1 MVCKKGCIIM
11 SKNIAIDLDGVIF
24 DTERYFRVASEIE
37 DVNNYGLNNKIDN
50 RNVRF
55 QDRYNWDKNFE
66 ESFYAKNVYD
76 IEEKSGI
83 MPGASYVLSYLK
95 SRGYKLYVIT
105 ARGFFSQKQID
116 LTNML
121 LKRYDLYNMFE
132 KIIYKSSEKLDKI
145 LEYKIDYMI
154 DDNLNICKYVK
165 DACTPIY
172 FKDGPVRSSSSNNII
187 TVNNWGEIYR
197 YFYNQ

>member
-1 MVCKKGCIIM
+1 M
-11 SKNIAIDLDGVIF
+11 SKTIAIDLDGVIF

-37 DVNNYGLNNKIDN
+37 DVNKYGLN
-50 RNVRF
+50 NVRF
-55 QDRYNWDKNFE
+55 QDRYNWDKEFI

-76 IEEKSGI
+76 IEERCGI
-83 MPGASYVLSYLK
+83 MPGVSYVLSYLK

-121 LKRYDLYNMFE
+121 LKKYNLYDMFE

-154 DDNLNICKYVK
+154 DDNLDICEYVK
-165 DACTPIY
+165 DVCTAIY
-172 FKDGPVRSSSSNNII
+172 FKDGPVRPASSSNIV

>member
-1 MVCKKGCIIM
+1 M

-37 DVNNYGLNNKIDN
+37 DVNKYGLNNKIN
-50 RNVRF
+50 NKNVRF
-55 QDRYNWDKNFE
+55 QDRYNWDKDFAE
-66 ESFYAKNVYD
+66 AFYAKNVYD
-76 IEEKSGI
+76 FEEKSGI
-83 MPGASYVLSYLK
+83 MPGANYVLNYLK

-121 LKRYDLYNMFE
+121 LKKYDLYNMFE
-132 KIIYKSSEKLDKI
+132 KIIYKSNKKLDKI

-154 DDNLNICKYVK
+154 DDNLDICEYVK
-165 DACTPIY
+165 DACTSIY
-172 FKDGPVRSSSSNNII
+172 FKDGPVRLASSSNIV

-197 YFYNQ
+197 YFVKINNLNI

>member
-1 MVCKKGCIIM
+1 M
-11 SKNIAIDLDGVIF
+11 SKTIAIDLDGVIF

-37 DVNNYGLNNKIDN
+37 DVNKYGLNNKIDN

-55 QDRYNWDKNFE
+55 QDRYNWDKDFE

-76 IEEKSGI
+76 FEERSGI
-83 MPGASYVLSYLK
+83 MPGANYVLSYLK

-105 ARGFFSQKQID
+105 TRGFFSQKQVD
-116 LTNML
+116 LTNSL

-154 DDNLNICKYVK
+154 DDNLDVCEYVK
-165 DACTPIY
+165 NACTAIY
-172 FKDGPVRSSSSNNII
+172 FKDGPVRSSSSSNIV

>member
-1 MVCKKGCIIM
+1 M
-11 SKNIAIDLDGVIF
+11 SKTIAIDLDGVIF

-37 DVNNYGLNNKIDN
+37 DINNYGLNNKVDN

-55 QDRYNWDKNFE
+55 QDRYNWDKGFI

-76 IEEKSGI
+76 IEERCGI
-83 MPGASYVLSYLK
+83 MPGVSYVLNYLK

-105 ARGFFSQKQID
+105 ARGFFNQKQID
-116 LTNML
+116 LTNTL
-121 LKRYDLYNMFE
+121 LKKYDLYDMFE
-132 KIIYKSSEKLDKI
+132 KIIYKSNKKLDKI

-154 DDNLNICKYVK
+154 DDNLDICEYVK
-165 DACTPIY
+165 DACTSIY
-172 FKDGPVRSSSSNNII
+172 FKDGPVRPASSNNIV

>member
-1 MVCKKGCIIM
+1 M
-11 SKNIAIDLDGVIF
+11 SKTIAIDLDGVIF

-37 DVNNYGLNNKIDN
+37 DINNYGLNNKVDN

-55 QDRYNWDKNFE
+55 QDRYNWDKKFI

-76 IEEKSGI
+76 IEERCGI
-83 MPGASYVLSYLK
+83 MPGVSYVLSYLK
-95 SRGYKLYVIT
+95 SRGLKLYVIT

-116 LTNML
+116 LTNTL
-121 LKRYDLYNMFE
+121 LKKYNLYDMFE
-132 KIIYKSSEKLDKI
+132 KIIYNLD
-145 LEYKIDYMI
+145 
-154 DDNLNICKYVK
+154 ICEYVK
-165 DACTPIY
+165 DACTSIY
-172 FKDGPVRSSSSNNII
+172 FKDGPVRPASSSNIV

>member
-1 MVCKKGCIIM
+1 M
-11 SKNIAIDLDGVIF
+11 SKTIAIDLDGVIF

-37 DVNNYGLNNKIDN
+37 DINNYGLNNKVDN

-55 QDRYNWDKNFE
+55 QDRYNWDKEFI

-76 IEEKSGI
+76 IEERCGI
-83 MPGASYVLSYLK
+83 MPGVSYVLNYLK

-121 LKRYDLYNMFE
+121 LKKYNLYNIFE
-132 KIIYKSSEKLDKI
+132 KIIYKSNKKLDKI

-154 DDNLNICKYVK
+154 DDNLDICEYVK
-165 DACTPIY
+165 DACIPIY
-172 FKDGPVRSSSSNNII
+172 FKDGPVRTASSSNIV